1 VLTQLFIKDFALI
14 DELEVRFDKGL
25 SIITGQTGA
34 GKSIIIGAF
43 NMVLGE
49 RADTD
54 ILRQKGSKAIAEAT
68 LKVEKTPHL
77 TQLFAENE
85 LEWQEYMVL
94 RREIRETGSRA
105 FVNDTP
111 VPIHVL
117 KHIGDQLVDLH
128 GQHDHQLLLKE
139 EHHRSFLDAF
149 LSIRP
154 VLDAYQKQ
162 LAETKHI
169 FQKKQALIKAD
180 KQLRDKEDLYRFQF
194 NELTEAAL
202 YESEEDEIEQEMSL
216 LDNAE
221 VLDQKATAIRA
232 IGSEGDITVL
242 DLLGRL
248 EDELEDL
255 VRIDS
260 GFEQFLT
267 ELQTA
272 KISLNELLRFTES
285 YQDNIEFNPDR
296 LEKLRQRQAELKRLQ
311 KKYHA
316 TVPQLLVLRDGL
328 GEKLQS
334 SDNLDVELEKLEKA
348 FTVAC
353 EKLSEL
359 ALNLREKRRA
369 AGDEL
374 AKRVEEELATLGIKN
389 SRFEVKLL
397 PFSDKDG
404 WIQLDEERLQAGE
417 FGTDAVQFFISTNKG
432 MEPKLL
438 SKTASG
444 GEISRV
450 MLALKSIFA
459 QEQSLPLMI
468 FDEIDTGISGEI
480 SEKVGRAMRKLAEHC
495 QIICIT
501 HQPQIA
507 SYADSHYKVQKTETE
522 TITETSILRL
532 TEEEHIREVAT
543 LMSGEHVSKYS
554 LESAK
559 HMIQKARGLVLF

>member
-1 VLTQLFIKDFALI
+1 MLTQLFIKDFALI
-14 DELEVRFDKGL
+14 DELEVYFDKGL
-25 SIITGQTGA
+25 SIMTGQTGA

-54 ILRQKGSKAIAEAT
+54 VLRQKGSKAIAEAT
-68 LKVEKTPHL
+68 LKVEKTPFL
-77 TQLFAENE
+77 EQLFRENE
-85 LEWQEYMVL
+85 LEWQEFMVL
-94 RREIRETGSRA
+94 RREIRDTGSRA
-105 FVNDTP
+105 FVNDSP
-111 VPIHVL
+111 VTIHVL
-117 KHIGDQLVDLH
+117 KQIGDQLVDLH

-139 EHHRSFLDAF
+139 EHHREFLDAF
-149 LSIRP
+149 KSIQP
-154 VLDAYQKQ
+154 ALVAYQAQ
-162 LAETKHI
+162 LEIAKTW
-169 FQKKQALIKAD
+169 FQKKQALLKAD
-180 KQLRDKEDLYRFQF
+180 KQLREKADLYRFQL
-194 NELTEAAL
+194 NELIEADL
-202 YESEEDEIEQEMSL
+202 YESEEEEIEQEMSL

-221 VLDQKATAIRA
+221 LLDQKASAVRA
-232 IGSEGDITVL
+232 FGSDGEVSVL

-260 GFEQFLT
+260 GFEQFLS

-285 YQDNIEFNPDR
+285 YQDNIEFNPER

-316 TVPQLLVLRDGL
+316 SIPELITLKSDLEQ
-328 GEKLQS
+328 KLHS
-334 SDNLDVELEKLEKA
+334 SDNLDIELEKLDKA
-348 FTVAC
+348 FDSAK

-359 ALNLREKRRA
+359 ALELRIKREQT
-369 AGDEL
+369 GLEL
-374 AKRVEEELATLGIKN
+374 AHKVEEELATLGIKN
-389 SRFEVKLL
+389 STFQVRLI
-397 PFSDKDG
+397 PQYDQNG
-404 WIQLDEERLQAGE
+404 WITIENEHFHAEDYGCD
-417 FGTDAVQFFISTNKG
+417 TIQFFISTNKG

-450 MLALKSIFA
+450 MLSLKSIFA

-507 SYADSHYKVQKTETE
+507 SYADTHYKVVKNETD
-522 TITETSILRL
+522 TLTETSILQL
-532 TEEEHIREVAT
+532 SEEEHIKEVAT

-554 LESAK
+554 MESAK